1 MINNNTKKTS
11 TTPRT
16 LDNKSPTLPLTTD
29 KNTNKS
35 KKTNLQQLFS
45 LLSILNVHSSFLDHS
60 LLSRLQPCG
69 WLCLT
74 FCWFLPKYLFLVAPV
89 EHSQDQGKRPVLVI
103 SLIHNILPRLRH
115 FPEEIFVNHI
125 CTRWEGCVYCLHLY
139 ISWMMVMSGYS
150 EPSLRMR

>member
-35 KKTNLQQLFS
+35 NKTNLQQLFS
-45 LLSILNVHSSFLDHS
+45 FLSILNVHSSFLDHS

-69 WLCLT
+69 WLSLT
-74 FCWFLPKYLFLVAPV
+74 FSRFLPKYLLLVAPV

-103 SLIHNILPRLRH
+103 SLVHNILPRLRH
-115 FPEEIFVNHI
+115 FPEEIFFNHLHKM
-125 CTRWEGCVYCLHLY
+125 RRVYTCIY
-139 ISWMMVMSGYS
+139 PG
-150 EPSLRMR
+150 